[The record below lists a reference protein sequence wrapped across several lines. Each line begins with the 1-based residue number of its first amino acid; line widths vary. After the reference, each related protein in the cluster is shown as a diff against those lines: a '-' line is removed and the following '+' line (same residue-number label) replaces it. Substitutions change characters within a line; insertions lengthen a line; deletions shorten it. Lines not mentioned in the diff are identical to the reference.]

1 MLKLGS
7 RRQPNGSL
15 AVPAVPATPPVTDP
29 ETGLATRDQF
39 IELLQR
45 DVARGLRYGSQMA
58 IVAFNVTVVGF
69 ESGAGQQ
76 EAPSPAVTVADAF
89 RDTVR
94 ETDIAGRV
102 DESHFVALLAE
113 CSEKHADQF
122 SERLRTKLSTRPFAH
137 DASGTGI
144 YMRAWA
150 AALAWTPEYD
160 TAGGYLEAALAK
172 MEATQDQIASVQSW
186 YKGVY

>member
-1 MLKLGS
+1 MLKFGS
-7 RRQPNGSL
+7 RSQPAIAVGVPGAASL
-15 AVPAVPATPPVTDP
+15 TDP
-29 ETGLATRDQF
+29 ETGLPSVPQVL
-39 IELLQR
+39 ELLQR
-45 DVARGLRYGSQMA
+45 EIARGLRYGSQMA

-69 ESGAGQQ
+69 ESGAGKQ
-76 EAPSPAVTVADAF
+76 EAPSPAVTVADAL
-89 RDTVR
+89 RDAIR

-113 CSEKHADQF
+113 CTEKNAEQF

-137 DASGTGI
+137 DASGKGI

-160 TAGGYLEAALAK
+160 TAEGYLAAALAR
-172 MEATQDQIASVQSW
+172 MEATQGQVESVQSW